1 MVECAMEGRGYWG
14 DWPRP
19 KGNSGGLFP
28 IGKSPLEYEQLPRPF
43 ITPPSTKAVVHKS
56 PWVPARVLVGL
67 FPLRNSTTEPGRGG
81 VFVVSN
87 RSVLPYTG
95 HPGNAPSSWFLT
107 RF

>member
-43 ITPPSTKAVVHKS
+43 ITPPSTKAVVHKY
-56 PWVPARVLVGL
+56 PWVPARVLVRL

-81 VFVVSN
+81 VSWS
-87 RSVLPYTG
+87 RI
-95 HPGNAPSSWFLT
+95 APSFPIQDT
-107 RF
+107 QVTHHPRGF